1 MIATFIAIWK
11 QTGGTLLRKGTFH
24 SRPKPNFSAPA
35 NGKAVINTS
44 ECEVNSCLL
53 ITVVSVIFDE
63 PLL

>member
-1 MIATFIAIWK
+1 
-11 QTGGTLLRKGTFH
+11 LLRKGTFH

-44 ECEVNSCLL
+44 ECEINSCLL